1 MRHILA
7 SLCIAL
13 LFIDHAATALD
24 FPILT
29 GRVVDGANILS
40 PSAEQK
46 IEQALSDYEQST
58 SIQVVVVTTPSLQGL
73 TIEDYGVQLGRHWQ
87 IGQKDKNNGLLLI
100 VAPNEREVRIE
111 VGYGLE
117 GDMTDALAKQI
128 ITSIILPH
136 FRENHLE
143 EGILRGT
150 EAILSVL
157 AGNKIPDSP
166 LPDEFAAK
174 YKPFLE
180 LPPLNGWHIFTL
192 LLVVCAFIALCIR
205 YPKIFW
211 VLLAG
216 FVFVL
221 TNART
226 SSGSGSS
233 RSLSSGSFSGSR
245 SFSSGGSF
253 GGGGASGKW

>member
-1 MRHILA
+1 MRYILA
-7 SLCIAL
+7 CLCTSL
-13 LFIDHAATALD
+13 LFMGNAATALD
-24 FPILT
+24 FPLLT

-40 PSAEQK
+40 PGAEQK
-46 IEQALSDYEQST
+46 IEQALRNYEQST

-117 GDMTDALAKQI
+117 GDMTDALAKEI

-136 FRENHLE
+136 FRENHME

-150 EAILSVL
+150 EAILNVL
-157 AGNKIPDSP
+157 AGNNITESS
-166 LPDEFAAK
+166 LPDEFVAED
-174 YKPFLE
+174 KPFPE

-192 LLVVCAFIALCIR
+192 LLAICAFIALCIR

-226 SSGSGSS
+226 SSGSSSSS
-233 RSLSSGSFSGSR
+233 RSGGGG
-245 SFSSGGSF
+245 GGSF